1 MTWLAALKLILQLA
15 AYFARRAERIDIE
28 KAVLNELENLH
39 HKRVDAAVAASDDV
53 RAGRVPVDPNDPYRR
68 D

>member
-1 MTWLAALKLILQLA
+1 MTWLSALKLILQLA
-15 AYFARRAERIDIE
+15 AYFARRAERLDIE

-39 HKRVDAAVAASDDV
+39 RKRVDAAVSAGDAVRTGSVQSDAA
-53 RAGRVPVDPNDPYRR
+53 DPYRH

>member
-1 MTWLAALKLILQLA
+1 MTWLAVLKIILQLA
-15 AYFARRAERIDIE
+15 GYVARRAERIDIE

-39 HKRVDAAVAASDDV
+39 RKRVDAAVSAGDAV
-53 RAGRVPVDPNDPYRR
+53 RSGSVQPDPLDPYRR

>member
-1 MTWLAALKLILQLA
+1 MTWLSALKLILQLA

-39 HKRVDAAVAASDDV
+39 GKRVDAAVAAGDDV